1 MDRSKDASC
10 SPATVNN
17 GAEDLAACSSLCP
30 GSDHGPIGRFCEDQ
44 GAGLSP
50 REDDEDEEEE
60 ARTDV
65 IGSDVAAQRWSEEE
79 EGDDDAFTGG
89 GARHRNTF
97 ACRRRRQSA
106 PGDLQPDEPEPEPEP
121 EPDPESELQSR
132 RPDIA
137 EYFSCRK
144 QRCVSQSVPGW
155 KLFGKVPPK
164 QSPSKQPRII
174 QQEFEARQV
183 AARCSPTHNAVGQQ
197 SRRKAEPLST
207 TALILQDRPPDLPAK
222 SAEETQRHRQQ
233 YEQMV
238 AAAKRRE
245 LAAAER
251 RQQQMTQRFRQEVE
265 ISNATLVWNQH
276 ILPHWD
282 AMRDS
287 RRARDLWWGGLP
299 PSVRGRVWSLAIANE
314 LNITAELYEI
324 FLSRAKEKW
333 TNLSDT
339 DACFPSDGAS
349 LADSLEVI
357 ARDISG
363 VLPSLGVFQ
372 KGGPYHDL
380 LQSILGAYI
389 CYRPDVGYVQGMSS
403 VAAMLI
409 LNMDEVDVFI
419 SFSNLINRRCQ
430 LAFYR
435 GQHQLVL
442 CSLLLLSQ
450 PFYRGQHQLVLC
462 SLLLLSQPFYRGQHQ
477 LVLCSLLLLSQP
489 FYRGQHQLV
498 LCSLLLLSQPFYRG
512 QHQLVLCS
520 LLLLSQPFYRGQH
533 QLVLCSLLLLSQ
545 PFYRGQHQLVLCSL
559 LLLYQPFYRGQH
571 QLVLCSLL
579 LLSQCLYR
587 GQHQLVLCS
596 LLLLS
601 QPFYRGQHQLVLCSL
616 LLLSQPFYRGQHQLV
631 LCSLLLLSQP
641 FYRGQHQLVLCSL
654 LLLSQPF
661 YRVQHQLVLCS
672 LLLLSQPF
680 YRGQHQL
687 VLCSLLLL
695 SQPFYRGQ
703 HQLVL
708 CSLLLLSQPFYR
720 GQHQLV
726 LCSLL
731 LLSQP
736 LYRGQHQLVLC
747 SLLLLSQPFYRG
759 QHQLVLCSLL
769 LLSQPLYRGQH
780 QLVLCS
786 LLLLYQPFYR
796 GQHQLVLCSLLL
808 LSQPFYRGQH
818 QLMLRYFGAFQVFL
832 QESLPRL
839 FLHFQSSGVT
849 PDLYLLDW
857 ILSLYLKPLPLEV
870 ACRVWDLFFR
880 DGEEFL
886 FRTALGILKLHQDV
900 LLHMDLISTAQ
911 FLSRPP
917 DEELLSDR
925 LFSCISATPML
936 SGNRTWSQV
945 FSSWSDSETNS

>member
-435 GQHQLVL
+435 GQHQL
-442 CSLLLLSQ
+442 
-450 PFYRGQHQLVLC
+450 
-462 SLLLLSQPFYRGQHQ
+462 
-477 LVLCSLLLLSQP
+477 
-489 FYRGQHQLV
+489 
-498 LCSLLLLSQPFYRG
+498 
-512 QHQLVLCS
+512 
-520 LLLLSQPFYRGQH
+520 
-533 QLVLCSLLLLSQ
+533 
-545 PFYRGQHQLVLCSL
+545 
-559 LLLYQPFYRGQH
+559 
-571 QLVLCSLL
+571 
-579 LLSQCLYR
+579 
-587 GQHQLVLCS
+587 
-596 LLLLS
+596 
-601 QPFYRGQHQLVLCSL
+601 
-616 LLLSQPFYRGQHQLV
+616 
-631 LCSLLLLSQP
+631 
-641 FYRGQHQLVLCSL
+641 
-654 LLLSQPF
+654 
-661 YRVQHQLVLCS
+661 
-672 LLLLSQPF
+672 
-680 YRGQHQL
+680 
-687 VLCSLLLL
+687 
-695 SQPFYRGQ
+695 
-703 HQLVL
+703 
-708 CSLLLLSQPFYR
+708 
-720 GQHQLV
+720 
-726 LCSLL
+726 
-731 LLSQP
+731 
-736 LYRGQHQLVLC
+736 
-747 SLLLLSQPFYRG
+747 
-759 QHQLVLCSLL
+759 
-769 LLSQPLYRGQH
+769 
-780 QLVLCS
+780 
-786 LLLLYQPFYR
+786 
-796 GQHQLVLCSLLL
+796 
-808 LSQPFYRGQH
+808 
-818 QLMLRYFGAFQVFL
+818 MLRYFGAFQVFL

>member
-1 MDRSKDASC
+1 MDLSKDASC
-10 SPATVNN
+10 SP
-17 GAEDLAACSSLCP
+17 AEDLAACSSLSS
-30 GSDHGPIGRFCEDQ
+30 GSDYGPIGRFCEDQ

-50 REDDEDEEEE
+50 REDE
-60 ARTDV
+60 AQTDG
-65 IGSDVAAQRWSEEE
+65 IGAEVEAQRWSEEE
-79 EGDDDAFTGG
+79 DGDDDAFTGG
-89 GARHRNTF
+89 AAGEPGLPPNAGARFRNTF
-97 ACRRRRQSA
+97 ACGRRLHSA
-106 PGDLQPDEPEPEPEP
+106 PGQLQPGDA
-121 EPDPESELQSR
+121 DPETELQSR

-137 EYFSCRK
+137 EYFSRK
-144 QRCVSQSVPGW
+144 QRSVSQSVPGW

-164 QSPSKQPRII
+164 QSPSKQARII

-183 AARCSPTHNAVGQQ
+183 AARCSPTHNAAGQQ

-207 TALILQDRPPDLPAK
+207 TALILQDRPPNLPAK
-222 SAEETQRHRQQ
+222 SPEETQRHRQQ

-251 RQQQMTQRFRQEVE
+251 RQQLMTQRFRQEVE

-282 AMRDS
+282 SMRES

-333 TNLSDT
+333 SNLSDT
-339 DACFPSDGAS
+339 DACFPADG
-349 LADSLEVI
+349 DSLEI
-357 ARDISG
+357 ITRDISG

-435 GQHQLVL
+435 GQH
-442 CSLLLLSQ
+442 
-450 PFYRGQHQLVLC
+450 H
-462 SLLLLSQPFYRGQHQ
+462 
-477 LVLCSLLLLSQP
+477 
-489 FYRGQHQLV
+489 
-498 LCSLLLLSQPFYRG
+498 
-512 QHQLVLCS
+512 
-520 LLLLSQPFYRGQH
+520 
-533 QLVLCSLLLLSQ
+533 
-545 PFYRGQHQLVLCSL
+545 
-559 LLLYQPFYRGQH
+559 
-571 QLVLCSLL
+571 
-579 LLSQCLYR
+579 
-587 GQHQLVLCS
+587 
-596 LLLLS
+596 
-601 QPFYRGQHQLVLCSL
+601 
-616 LLLSQPFYRGQHQLV
+616 
-631 LCSLLLLSQP
+631 
-641 FYRGQHQLVLCSL
+641 
-654 LLLSQPF
+654 
-661 YRVQHQLVLCS
+661 
-672 LLLLSQPF
+672 
-680 YRGQHQL
+680 
-687 VLCSLLLL
+687 
-695 SQPFYRGQ
+695 
-703 HQLVL
+703 
-708 CSLLLLSQPFYR
+708 
-720 GQHQLV
+720 
-726 LCSLL
+726 
-731 LLSQP
+731 
-736 LYRGQHQLVLC
+736 
-747 SLLLLSQPFYRG
+747 
-759 QHQLVLCSLL
+759 
-769 LLSQPLYRGQH
+769 
-780 QLVLCS
+780 
-786 LLLLYQPFYR
+786 
-796 GQHQLVLCSLLL
+796 
-808 LSQPFYRGQH
+808 
-818 QLMLRYFGAFQVFL
+818 LMLRYFGAFQVFL
-832 QESLPRL
+832 QESLPHL

-911 FLSRPP
+911 FLSHPP

-925 LFSCISATPML
+925 LFSCILATPML
-936 SGNRTWSQV
+936 SGNRNWSQV
-945 FSSWSDSETNS
+945 FSSCGDWETSS

>member
-1 MDRSKDASC
+1 MERSKDASS

-17 GAEDLAACSSLCP
+17 GAEDLAVCSSSLSS
-30 GSDHGPIGRFCEDQ
+30 GSDYGPIGRFCEDR

-50 REDDEDEEEE
+50 REDEAPVDGIGAEEE
-60 ARTDV
+60 
-65 IGSDVAAQRWSEEE
+65 AQRWSEEE
-79 EGDDDAFTGG
+79 DGDDEAFTGG
-89 GARHRNTF
+89 AACEPGLPPNAGARRRNTF
-97 ACRRRRQSA
+97 ACGRRLQSA
-106 PGDLQPDEPEPEPEP
+106 PGQLQPD
-121 EPDPESELQSR
+121 DADAELQSR

-137 EYFSCRK
+137 EYFSRK
-144 QRCVSQSVPGW
+144 QRSVSQSLPGW

-164 QSPSKQPRII
+164 QSPSKQPRVI

-183 AARCSPTHNAVGQQ
+183 AARCSPTHNAAGQQ
-197 SRRKAEPLST
+197 SWGKAEPLST
-207 TALILQDRPPDLPAK
+207 TALILQDRPPNLPAK
-222 SAEETQRHRQQ
+222 SPEETQRHRQQ

-238 AAAKRRE
+238 ATAKRRE

-251 RQQQMTQRFRQEVE
+251 RQQLMTQRFRQEVE

-282 AMRDS
+282 AMRES

-339 DACFPSDGAS
+339 DACFPADG
-349 LADSLEVI
+349 DSLEI
-357 ARDISG
+357 ITRDISG

-435 GQHQLVL
+435 GQH
-442 CSLLLLSQ
+442 
-450 PFYRGQHQLVLC
+450 H
-462 SLLLLSQPFYRGQHQ
+462 
-477 LVLCSLLLLSQP
+477 
-489 FYRGQHQLV
+489 
-498 LCSLLLLSQPFYRG
+498 
-512 QHQLVLCS
+512 
-520 LLLLSQPFYRGQH
+520 
-533 QLVLCSLLLLSQ
+533 
-545 PFYRGQHQLVLCSL
+545 
-559 LLLYQPFYRGQH
+559 
-571 QLVLCSLL
+571 
-579 LLSQCLYR
+579 
-587 GQHQLVLCS
+587 
-596 LLLLS
+596 
-601 QPFYRGQHQLVLCSL
+601 
-616 LLLSQPFYRGQHQLV
+616 
-631 LCSLLLLSQP
+631 
-641 FYRGQHQLVLCSL
+641 
-654 LLLSQPF
+654 
-661 YRVQHQLVLCS
+661 
-672 LLLLSQPF
+672 
-680 YRGQHQL
+680 
-687 VLCSLLLL
+687 
-695 SQPFYRGQ
+695 
-703 HQLVL
+703 
-708 CSLLLLSQPFYR
+708 
-720 GQHQLV
+720 
-726 LCSLL
+726 
-731 LLSQP
+731 
-736 LYRGQHQLVLC
+736 
-747 SLLLLSQPFYRG
+747 
-759 QHQLVLCSLL
+759 
-769 LLSQPLYRGQH
+769 
-780 QLVLCS
+780 
-786 LLLLYQPFYR
+786 
-796 GQHQLVLCSLLL
+796 
-808 LSQPFYRGQH
+808 
-818 QLMLRYFGAFQVFL
+818 LMLRYFGAFQVFL

-911 FLSRPP
+911 FLSRLP

-936 SGNRTWSQV
+936 SGNRNWSQV
-945 FSSWSDSETNS
+945 FSSCGDGETSS